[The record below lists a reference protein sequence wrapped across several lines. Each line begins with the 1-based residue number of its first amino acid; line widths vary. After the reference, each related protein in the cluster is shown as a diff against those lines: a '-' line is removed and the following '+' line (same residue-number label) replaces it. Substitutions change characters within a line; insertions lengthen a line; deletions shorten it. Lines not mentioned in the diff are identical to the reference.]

1 MWFVCYLHLN
11 CARFHSSEEQE
22 NYNRFLENAELLR
35 SKFEPE
41 ATHKDF
47 KGREPLTNEEPKL
60 ERKRKRSADG
70 VANTHPK
77 EYISIKRGAIKRK
90 PLPVQQSTLKERSP
104 STDKVE
110 NTPPNGSS
118 FQPDAMNRRIKRKP
132 LPVQSSTLSPSTYE
146 ETHKSSEE
154 SSSNPKDIT
163 GGVRNMP
170 IIPDDNAESVPKI
183 SKLKRKRSSSSDAE
197 RPAKRSRTRKV
208 LNNMSS
214 WSWWKKKIGMK
225 NEKRTTRRN

>member
-47 KGREPLTNEEPKL
+47 KGREPLTNDEPKL

-77 EYISIKRGAIKRK
+77 EYISIKRGA
-90 PLPVQQSTLKERSP
+90 
-104 STDKVE
+104 
-110 NTPPNGSS
+110 
-118 FQPDAMNRRIKRKP
+118 IKRKP